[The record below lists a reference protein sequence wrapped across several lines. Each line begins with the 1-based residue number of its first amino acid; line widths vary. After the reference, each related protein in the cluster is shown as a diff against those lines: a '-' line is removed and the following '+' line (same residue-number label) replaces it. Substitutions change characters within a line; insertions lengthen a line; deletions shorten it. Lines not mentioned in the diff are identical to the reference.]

1 MIPLH
6 KRMESGMKMFTPE
19 EVLHDLATLPQD
31 YKTADVD
38 RLIKGYIAVNADVS
52 LLREYILTRQELHRI
67 YFFVSLKQMP
77 SAEERMAF
85 IHGNLLLSDW
95 WHTDQLIGF
104 VADLP
109 FGTALAYAKE
119 YVRDPD
125 PYIRRWGYVL
135 FISKLGRGR
144 AGELLPLLHDDE
156 SYTVQMAQAWLISD
170 LAVFEPEFVFAY
182 LECCRLKYSITGK
195 AVQKICD
202 SYRIGDVWKMRFRAL
217 RPVLKTR

>member
-67 YFFVSLKQMP
+67 YFFVSLKQMS
-77 SAEERMAF
+77 SAEERMVF

-104 VADLP
+104 VADLS
-109 FGTALAYAKE
+109 FDAALAYAKE
-119 YVRDPD
+119 YMHLDEAEGLVWGT
-125 PYIRRWGYVL
+125 IRTAMSTVSDICIVPMQDYLDLDGEARMNFPGTMTDCNWTWRAKDGIINPALAEKVGAL
-135 FISKLGRGR
+135 TKL
-144 AGELLPLLHDDE
+144 
-156 SYTVQMAQAWLISD
+156 Y
-170 LAVFEPEFVFAY
+170 
-182 LECCRLKYSITGK
+182 C
-195 AVQKICD
+195 
-202 SYRIGDVWKMRFRAL
+202 RIGIQK
-217 RPVLKTR
+217 

>member
-1 MIPLH
+1 
-6 KRMESGMKMFTPE
+6 MKVLTPE
-19 EVLHDLATLPQD
+19 QVLWDLAALPQD

-38 RLIKGYIAVNADVS
+38 RLIKGYVAQKADVS
-52 LLREYILTRQELHRI
+52 CLRDHILTQQELHRI
-67 YFFVSLKQMP
+67 YFFVALKQLQYV
-77 SAEERMAF
+77 EERMNF
-85 IHGNLLLSDW
+85 IHRNLLLADW

-109 FGTALAYAKE
+109 FDTALSYARD

-144 AGELLPLLHDDE
+144 AGELLPLLHNDE

-170 LAVFEPEFVFAY
+170 LAVFEPEVALAY
-182 LECCRLKYSITGK
+182 LECCQLKYSITGK

-202 SYRIGDVWKMRFRAL
+202 SYRISDEWKMRFRAL
-217 RPVLKTR
+217 RPILKLR